1 MLKVLETLE
10 EQLPAVVDAT
20 KHNNAAKLGS
30 SRKKTEEDEASRR
43 RPPFDGNNIKM
54 VLSAIIPYLRLFNS
68 LEART
73 TWVEE
78 MKCSTSEIQ
87 ILSEFAP
94 FILPASVKFNPSSD
108 NSVDLLLRENFNS
121 DEGLGSKTKYSIE
134 EFERLQSHIRRWWNR
149 SGRENTVSL
158 ASLRTDKSLSDVLP
172 RVVVEDGVAYSDTPF
187 VPLNL
192 VDEGRFMENFF
203 NEYEYTANARKVLV
217 RYISKMDFSGN

>member
-20 KHNNAAKLGS
+20 KRNNAAKLGS
-30 SRKKTEEDEASRR
+30 SKNRTV
-43 RPPFDGNNIKM
+43 DGNKINDVIT
-54 VLSAIIPYLRLFNS
+54 AIIPYLRLFNS

-78 MKCSTSEIQ
+78 MKCSTIEIQ
-87 ILSEFAP
+87 ILNEFAP

-158 ASLRTDKSLSDVLP
+158 ASLRTDKSLADVLP

-217 RYISKMDFSGN
+217 RFISKMDFSGN